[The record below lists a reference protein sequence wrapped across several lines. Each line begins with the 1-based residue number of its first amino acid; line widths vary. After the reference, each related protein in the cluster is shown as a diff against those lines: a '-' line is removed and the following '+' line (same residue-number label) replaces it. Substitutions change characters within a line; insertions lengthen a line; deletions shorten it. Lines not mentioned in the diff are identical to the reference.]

1 LCGEPV
7 FVCQN
12 LGAILHTPASTVKPF
27 SYKDLTMNAQP
38 LPSRKF
44 IRKTALADSEY
55 DTNFQKLDRD
65 VIAAV
70 SSPEAD
76 AVTPLMSKIY
86 LRLLQAPDEC
96 RESERVLR
104 FTGETREGKWVKAWD
119 QLCRHL
125 KVSSETANKALTWMH
140 DEGII
145 GYSAFKNG
153 VGIRIFLNRAVSSIA
168 TRQASGGKKILAFS
182 PASAGERAASES
194 ETAFKDSYAVSD
206 SSDSDKNP
214 RAPKNGADTKPDD
227 KTDPEPT
234 PTPDQQDR
242 STPPQR
248 EAGRLKYVPGQPV
261 AITVDEIIE
270 RLKGE
275 LEPCVNKAATRAA
288 EQTAAREMART
299 REWFETRAL
308 PKAVRVAQ
316 HETYDLLRKHGSV
329 DERARRARADLQVGR
344 ADSDSYAP
352 HVAHKLSPEEI
363 RETAETCVALLETQG
378 KSIGVTLSEI
388 SSEGGG
394 WLLPEDA
401 PRVREATQTLLRER
415 SERR

>member
-1 LCGEPV
+1 
-7 FVCQN
+7 
-12 LGAILHTPASTVKPF
+12 
-27 SYKDLTMNAQP
+27 LTMNAQP

-44 IRKTALADSEY
+44 IRKTCLADSEY
-55 DTNFQKLDRD
+55 GTNFQKLDRD

-96 RESERVLR
+96 REGERVLR

-168 TRQASGGKKILAFS
+168 TRSNPGRKKILAFS
-182 PASAGERAASES
+182 PASAGERAASEG
-194 ETAFKDSYAVSD
+194 ETAFKDSYAD
-206 SSDSDKNP
+206 LDGSDSDINP
-214 RAPKNGADTKPDD
+214 HAPKNGADTKPVD

-234 PTPDQQDR
+234 TPDKQGQPA
-242 STPPQR
+242 PPQR
-248 EAGRLKYVPGQPV
+248 EAGRLKYVPGQPM

-329 DERARRARADLQVGR
+329 DERTRRARADLEVGR
-344 ADSDSYAP
+344 AASDP
-352 HVAHKLSPEEI
+352 PTPPVAHKLTPEEV
-363 RETAETCVALLETQG
+363 RETAETCLALLETQG
-378 KSIGVTLSEI
+378 KSIDVTLSEI

-401 PRVREATQTLLRER
+401 PRVREAALVLLSER